1 MAVLLLALPRPLR
14 GCIWLARGHVTLKF
28 EQRPAG
34 PLREHPRQPALSPRC
49 ACFGDPPSPA
59 ASSEGSVSP
68 DQPGCENSGRDRSLG
83 WAQSW
88 AGWRPQHGTS
98 SPRLRTRGIAPR
110 SIRDSWCPRQVA
122 LPVWDI
128 GSQLCYQGS
137 MGVSSRTLAR
147 SSRPREGNQ
156 GRHRR

>member
-34 PLREHPRQPALSPRC
+34 PLQEHPRQPALSPRC

-59 ASSEGSVSP
+59 ASSEDQSVQINP
-68 DQPGCENSGRDRSLG
+68 AVRTAAETGGLGRAQPC
-83 WAQSW
+83 
-88 AGWRPQHGTS
+88 AGWWPQRETS
-98 SPRLRTRGIAPR
+98 SPRLRTRGIAPH
-110 SIRDSWCPRQVA
+110 SIRASWCPRQVA
-122 LPVWDI
+122 LPLWDI
-128 GSQLCYQGS
+128 SSQLHYQGS

-156 GRHRR
+156 GRHRG